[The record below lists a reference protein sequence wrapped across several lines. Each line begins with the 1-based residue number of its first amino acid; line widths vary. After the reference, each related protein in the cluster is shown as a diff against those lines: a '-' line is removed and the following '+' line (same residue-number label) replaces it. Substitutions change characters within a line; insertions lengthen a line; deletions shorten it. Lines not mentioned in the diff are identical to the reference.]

1 MGFNWGDSINCLYLL
16 IMGTII
22 STSNK
27 VSSIFKVSGFTAITG
42 VTTNELTGSV
52 LVPANTILAP
62 IEGNIAEV
70 TGRIVKTGTNGTV
83 VTRIYANT
91 TNSLSGAILL
101 GSTTAAGAAN
111 LFVQMTRTLI
121 IGQSPINTKTFQA
134 GGAAYDDM
142 ATSTGAET
150 SSAVDWRV
158 DQYIILAVQNA
169 NALDSTIGSG
179 LILKMYK

>member
-1 MGFNWGDSINCLYLL
+1 MLTLTN
-16 IMGTII
+16 MGTVI

-27 VSSIFKVSGFTAITG
+27 VSSVFKVTGFTAITG
-42 VTTNELTGSV
+42 VTTNEPTGSI
-52 LVPANTILAP
+52 LVPADSLKPPA
-62 IEGNIAEV
+62 GGVIAEV

-101 GSTTAAGAAN
+101 GSTTAAGASN

-121 IGQSPINTKTFQA
+121 IGQSPINTKVFQA

-150 SSAVDWRV
+150 AAAVDWRV
-158 DQYIILAVQNA
+158 DQYIILAIQNA

>member
-1 MGFNWGDSINCLYLL
+1 
-16 IMGTII
+16 MGTII
-22 STSNK
+22 SSPPPAK
-27 VSSIFKVSGFTAITG
+27 ILSIYAVNGFTAITG
-42 VTTNELTGSV
+42 MTTNELTGSV
-52 LVPANTILAP
+52 LVPAYTLAP
-62 IEGNIAEV
+62 PPGGVIAEV

-111 LFVQMTRTLI
+111 LFVQMARTLF
-121 IGQSPINTKTFQA
+121 IGESPVNTKTFQA

-158 DQYIILAVQNA
+158 DQYIILAVQNGS
-169 NALDSTIGSG
+169 ALDSTIGSG
-179 LILKMYK
+179 IILKIYK

>member
-1 MGFNWGDSINCLYLL
+1 
-16 IMGTII
+16 MGTVI
-22 STSNK
+22 SLASNK
-27 VSSIFKVSGFTAITG
+27 VSSIFKVTGFTAITG
-42 VTTNELTGSV
+42 VTTNEPTGSV
-52 LVPANTILAP
+52 LVPAYSLAP
-62 IEGNIAEV
+62 PAEGVVAEI

-91 TNSLSGAILL
+91 TNDLSGAILL

-111 LFVQMTRTLI
+111 LFVQMARTLF
-121 IGQSPINTKTFQA
+121 IGQSPTNTKSFQA

-150 SSAVDWRV
+150 TSAVDWRV

-169 NALDSTIGSG
+169 SALDSTIGSG
-179 LILKMYK
+179 IILKIYK

>member
-1 MGFNWGDSINCLYLL
+1 MGFYWHYFINCLYLL

-42 VTTNELTGSV
+42 VTTNESTGSV
-52 LVPANTILAP
+52 LVPANSLAP
-62 IEGNIAEV
+62 PPGGVIVEV

-91 TNSLSGAILL
+91 TPGLSGAILL
-101 GSTTAAGAAN
+101 GSTTASGAAN
-111 LFVQMTRTLI
+111 LFVQMARTLI
-121 IGQSPINTKTFQA
+121 IGQSPEYTKTFQA

-158 DQYIILAVQNA
+158 DQYIILAVQNG

-179 LILKMYK
+179 IILKIYK